1 MTKEAASNK
10 MAYLDDKKYTF
21 VSRWYIKSHKAN
33 RLPKKG
39 QTWVSCDILQGSFLS
54 FRLHCFFLTNTLLSS
69 RAEFF
74 LHSRSV
80 RYLTKLIGV
89 HHHNIRLKHRI
100 DHFVAV
106 CSVTWPPDGS
116 KAEDDLVLI
125 QTSLLL
131 CKSSGSYAKQLEFD
145 EKVER
150 SVEKQG
156 HHHQPRLHSKAR

>member
-106 CSVTWPPDGS
+106 CSVTWRLDGS

-125 QTSLLL
+125 QTSLPRVLML
-131 CKSSGSYAKQLEFD
+131 RSMHLN
-145 EKVER
+145 EKVKR

-156 HHHQPRLHSKAR
+156 HHQPRLHSKAR